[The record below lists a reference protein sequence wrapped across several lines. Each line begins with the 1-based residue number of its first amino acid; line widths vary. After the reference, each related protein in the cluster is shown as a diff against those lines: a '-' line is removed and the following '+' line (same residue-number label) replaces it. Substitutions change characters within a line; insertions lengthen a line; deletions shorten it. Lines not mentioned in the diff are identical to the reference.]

1 MKKEINI
8 AVVGLIIVSI
18 IIQMFNLGNF
28 YVYRTMLGLYSL
40 TCLYLI
46 WAFYA
51 EGKKKSGSGMLNSF
65 SLIFTGTLIAIQVM
79 SVTVDLSG
87 VEYVLLSVAFTGI
100 SLSLLFMNDLLKD

>member
-8 AVVGLIIVSI
+8 AVIGLLVVSI
-18 IIQMFNLGNF
+18 IIQMFHLGNF
-28 YVYRTMLGLYSL
+28 YIYRTLLGLYSL

-51 EGKKKSGSGMLNSF
+51 EGKKKSGSGMLNSL
-65 SLIFTGTLIAIQVM
+65 SLIFTCLIICIQVM
-79 SVTVDLSG
+79 SITVDLSG

>member
-1 MKKEINI
+1 VKKEINY

-18 IIQMFNLGNF
+18 IIQMFGLGNF

-40 TCLYLI
+40 TCLYLL

-51 EGKKKSGSGMLNSF
+51 EGKKKSGSGVLNSF

>member
-1 MKKEINI
+1 VKKEINI
-8 AVVGLIIVSI
+8 AVIGLLVVSI
-18 IIQMFNLGNF
+18 IIQMFHLGNF
-28 YVYRTMLGLYSL
+28 YIYRTLLGLYSL

-51 EGKKKSGSGMLNSF
+51 EGKKKSGSGMLNSL
-65 SLIFTGTLIAIQVM
+65 SLIFTCLIICIQAM
-79 SVTVDLSG
+79 SITVDLSG

>member
-8 AVVGLIIVSI
+8 AIVGLIIVSI

-46 WAFYA
+46 YAFYA

-65 SLIFTGTLIAIQVM
+65 SLIFTGTLIAIQIM

>member
-1 MKKEINI
+1 VKKEINI

>member
-8 AVVGLIIVSI
+8 AIVGLIIVSI
-18 IIQMFNLGNF
+18 IIQMFDLGN
-28 YVYRTMLGLYSL
+28 YYIYRTLLVLYSL
-40 TCLYLI
+40 TSLYLI

-87 VEYVLLSVAFTGI
+87 VEYVLLSVAFAGI

>member
-8 AVVGLIIVSI
+8 AVIVLIVASI
-18 IIQMFNLGNF
+18 IIQMFSLGNF
-28 YVYRTMLGLYSL
+28 YVYRTLLGLYSI

-51 EGKKKSGSGMLNSF
+51 EGKKKSGSGMLNSL
-65 SLIFTGTLIAIQVM
+65 SLIFTCLIICIQVM
-79 SVTVDLSG
+79 SITVDLSG

>member
-1 MKKEINI
+1 MRKEINI
-8 AVVGLIIVSI
+8 AIVGLIVVSI
-18 IIQMFNLGNF
+18 IVQMFNLGN
-28 YVYRTMLGLYSL
+28 YYIYRTMLVLYSL

>member
-1 MKKEINI
+1 MKKEINY

-18 IIQMFNLGNF
+18 IIQMFGLGNF

-40 TCLYLI
+40 TCLYLL

-51 EGKKKSGSGMLNSF
+51 EGKKKSGSGVLNSF

>member
-1 MKKEINI
+1 VRKEINI
-8 AVVGLIIVSI
+8 AILGLIVVSI
-18 IIQMFNLGNF
+18 IIQMFNLGN
-28 YVYRTMLGLYSL
+28 YYIYRTMLVLYSL

-100 SLSLLFMNDLLKD
+100 ALSLLFMNDLLKD

>member
-1 MKKEINI
+1 MRKEINI
-8 AVVGLIIVSI
+8 AVIGLLIVSI
-18 IIQMFNLGNF
+18 LIQMFGLGNF
-28 YVYRTMLGLYSL
+28 YIYRTLLGLYSL

-51 EGKKKSGSGMLNSF
+51 EGKKKSGSGMLNSL
-65 SLIFTGTLIAIQVM
+65 SLIFTCLIICIQVM
-79 SVTVDLSG
+79 SITVDLSG